1 MGILGRDGTGRV
13 TLPQNGPGAHAY
25 PGTEPCHHEFSDACA
40 RVEGANDARAR
51 RRATEERRRPGGSGR
66 PADGQLAALASV
78 DVSRVL
84 GDRSEMGTAAIRTD
98 RTDLSARAVYEACK
112 QRQAAERLL
121 KTYGDTLGT
130 DATWMRSDEATEGLL
145 PSHLSATIAT
155 AIPEAI
161 AAAGHSRD
169 VNYRDCAR
177 MLRKVRAC
185 RTPDGWQAMPAQR
198 RVSTLRG
205 KLGIDPMDLSL
216 LGGQAGVPT

>member
-1 MGILGRDGTGRV
+1 
-13 TLPQNGPGAHAY
+13 
-25 PGTEPCHHEFSDACA
+25 
-40 RVEGANDARAR
+40 
-51 RRATEERRRPGGSGR
+51 
-66 PADGQLAALASV
+66 
-78 DVSRVL
+78 
-84 GDRSEMGTAAIRTD
+84 MGTAAM
-98 RTDLSARAVYEACK
+98 RTDLSARAVYEVYR
-112 QRQAAERLL
+112 QRQAVEHLL

-130 DATWMRSDEATEGLL
+130 DATWVRGDEATEGLLL

-169 VNYRDCAR
+169 AGHRDCAR
-177 MLRKVRAC
+177 MLRKVRA
-185 RTPDGWQAMPAQR
+185 RGTPDGWQAVSARR